1 MPNRHH
7 RRVFVLAVVGSFV
20 TGGAGCDPDRPP
32 VASAPPAASTTTVT
46 STTSSPA
53 TCVGQPV
60 RVSFTPVSTTVEG
73 ATATYPVVRVEPVC
87 AGLEGSALQHE
98 VTARVADAR
107 GDWTKTWQEQHAD
120 SPDGRGYF
128 DAKAAVPVNVP
139 GLVVVTIQSQTYTGG
154 PYPNTTLGSV
164 ALNTSTGKVLTREA
178 MLAELQAAGGPG
190 WNFERELR
198 RAAHD
203 ALPSA
208 ADAVTGLQRDDVSF
222 YPTEGGLAVS
232 ADGYFPHAVG
242 PAHFTIPWSRLVG
255 SGDDLSFVPD
265 AWGH

>member
-1 MPNRHH
+1 
-7 RRVFVLAVVGSFV
+7 
-20 TGGAGCDPDRPP
+20 
-32 VASAPPAASTTTVT
+32 
-46 STTSSPA
+46 
-53 TCVGQPV
+53 
-60 RVSFTPVSTTVEG
+60 VSFTPVSTTVEG

-107 GDWTKTWQEQHAD
+107 GDWTKTWQEQHAG
-120 SPDGRGYF
+120 SPDARGYF

-139 GLVVVTIQSQTYTGG
+139 GLVVVTIEIQTYTGG
-154 PYPNTTLGSV
+154 PHPNTTLGSV

-208 ADAVTGLQRDDVSF
+208 ADEVTGLQRDDVSF
-222 YPTEGGLAVS
+222 YPTEVGLAVS

-242 PAHFTIPWSRLVG
+242 SAAYFTIPWSRLVG